1 VYLHVVILMLFLQ
14 KIPQPSLDA
23 MSKASLVAL
32 VMVLGLPLAAK
43 AANTT
48 ADANTTAAATTAGAT
63 TAAGATTTAAGTT
76 AVPPVEIK
84 GTIGVT
90 VVLDGK
96 TAQEYTQDAF
106 VKAGF
111 ATAIAKELPEVNPEQ
126 VVVTITERTAG
137 GGRRLATSTDTFLT
151 PVKSSFVVSY
161 VITIAGG
168 ADSETTAQSIA
179 KKIEETPV
187 KKIQDTV
194 KAELSQTTSAF
205 EDTEVTVDSIEKP
218 SVTTVTTTN
227 AISIG
232 GTEVSNSIGDRVA
245 ILALL
250 TMFLSLWQ

>member
-1 VYLHVVILMLFLQ
+1 MGD
-14 KIPQPSLDA
+14 S
-23 MSKASLVAL
+23 
-32 VMVLGLPLAAK
+32 
-43 AANTT
+43 
-48 ADANTTAAATTAGAT
+48 
-63 TAAGATTTAAGTT
+63 
-76 AVPPVEIK
+76 
-84 GTIGVT
+84 
-90 VVLDGK
+90 K

-111 ATAIAKELPEVNPEQ
+111 ATAIAKELPEVGPEQ

-137 GGRRLATSTDTFLT
+137 GGRRLATSSMGRLAT
-151 PVKSSFVVSY
+151 SSFVVSY

-205 EDTEVTVDSIEKP
+205 KDTEVTVDSIEKP

-227 AISIG
+227 AISI
-232 GTEVSNSIGDRVA
+232 EVTDISNSIGDRVA

-250 TMFLSLWQ
+250 TMFLSLW

>member
-1 VYLHVVILMLFLQ
+1 M
-14 KIPQPSLDA
+14 
-23 MSKASLVAL
+23 
-32 VMVLGLPLAAK
+32 G
-43 AANTT
+43 
-48 ADANTTAAATTAGAT
+48 
-63 TAAGATTTAAGTT
+63 
-76 AVPPVEIK
+76 EIK

-137 GGRRLATSTDTFLT
+137 GGRRLATYG
-151 PVKSSFVVSY
+151 PGGRRFVVSY

-168 ADSETTAQSIA
+168 ADSETVAQSIA

-187 KKIQDTV
+187 MKIQDTV
-194 KAELSQTTSAF
+194 KAELSQTKSAF

-218 SVTTVTTTN
+218 SVTTTTTN
-227 AISIG
+227 AISIE
-232 GTEVSNSIGDRVA
+232 GTDSSNSI
-245 ILALL
+245 
-250 TMFLSLWQ
+250 

>member
-1 VYLHVVILMLFLQ
+1 M
-14 KIPQPSLDA
+14 
-23 MSKASLVAL
+23 
-32 VMVLGLPLAAK
+32 G
-43 AANTT
+43 
-48 ADANTTAAATTAGAT
+48 TAGAT

-106 VKAGF
+106 VEAGF

-137 GGRRLATSTDTFLT
+137 GGRLLATSSL
-151 PVKSSFVVSY
+151 PREKLASSFVVSY

-168 ADSETTAQSIA
+168 ADSETMAQSIA

-194 KAELSQTTSAF
+194 KAELSQTRSAF

-218 SVTTVTTTN
+218 SVTTVATTN

-232 GTEVSNSIGDRVA
+232 GTDIAVSSNSIGDRVA

>member
-1 VYLHVVILMLFLQ
+1 
-14 KIPQPSLDA
+14 
-23 MSKASLVAL
+23 
-32 VMVLGLPLAAK
+32 
-43 AANTT
+43 
-48 ADANTTAAATTAGAT
+48 
-63 TAAGATTTAAGTT
+63 
-76 AVPPVEIK
+76 VEIK

-96 TAQEYTQDAF
+96 TVQEYTQDTF

-137 GGRRLATSTDTFLT
+137 GGRRLALLAGAGGGRR
-151 PVKSSFVVSY
+151 FVVSY

-187 KKIQDTV
+187 KKIQDTA

-218 SVTTVTTTN
+218 SVTTVTTSN
-227 AISIG
+227 AISIEA
-232 GTEVSNSIGDRVA
+232 TSNSIGDRVA

-250 TMFLSLWQ
+250 TMCLSLWQ